1 MIWLE
6 DSGVQWLGQETAPEK
21 STTRS
26 LTVLEKATVA
36 SVIISGIGVAVS
48 LWQIL
53 NARKKT

>member
-1 MIWLE
+1 VIWIE
-6 DSGVQWLGQETAPEK
+6 ESGVQWLGQEAPPQQSTA
-21 STTRS
+21 RS

-53 NARKKT
+53 NARKKS